1 MTINSFNA
9 FYEKITSHLGIRSQS
24 DLADRLG
31 LHRSAV
37 TQAKRHGSVPDSWI
51 LNLAEQYHLDPFWL
65 KQATGRPEA
74 VLPVPRN
81 ITGVPR
87 VKARLH
93 AGGGSFE
100 TSPEVDS
107 GHAFDRDWLR
117 RRGKPDKMV
126 LMDVIGDSMSP
137 VIEEGDTV
145 LIDQSQTEIYAGR
158 IYAVG
163 IDDTVVVKRVEK
175 HPRRLVLHSANQAYA
190 PLFLDPVE
198 ARTTRIIG
206 RVIWICREL
215 P

>member
-1 MTINSFNA
+1 MTATAFEP
-9 FYEKITSHLGIRSQS
+9 FYEKITRHLGIRSQS
-24 DLADRLG
+24 ELAERLG

-37 TQAKRHGSVPDSWI
+37 TQAKRHDTVPDAWI
-51 LNLAEQYHLDPFWL
+51 LRLAEQYRIDPRWL
-65 KQATGRPEA
+65 KQAGSEA
-74 VLPVPRN
+74 APPPLPPAF
-81 ITGVPR
+81 TSVPR
-87 VKARLH
+87 VRARLH

-100 TSPEVDS
+100 VSHRVES
-107 GHAFDRDWLR
+107 RHAFEANWLR
-117 RRGKPDKMV
+117 RRGNPGKMV

-163 IDDTVVVKRVEK
+163 IDETVLVKRVEK
-175 HPRRLVLHSANQAYA
+175 HPRQLVLRSANQAYA
-190 PLFLDPVE
+190 PLFLDPDE
-198 ARTTRIIG
+198 TRTTRIIG